1 MRRNEMDD
9 DELARLI
16 RALDPARHV
25 TEEELAERQDRT
37 WARIAAAIDADAA
50 DAGKQ
55 ATGRRTRRARLWWG
69 VSLPA
74 LAAALVAVVVV
85 LVVNPFAV
93 PAPAAAQG
101 LPPLRYEASDLTLE
115 RHLERAR
122 ARLAESPGPA
132 GPLREATTIAWYAH
146 ITMDGPDKGTVISP
160 EVMTTTWDENLDMRI
175 RVTAGGSYVVGGEG
189 AQPPTRED
197 LAPEG
202 SVLRDDQ
209 IPGEQ
214 MMIDGEPLPFL
225 VAGSGADFYRAYVA
239 EAVAMSEGD
248 PTGALRAVEDLLNH
262 WTLTNAQQADLLTV
276 LGEYPDLELLG
287 ISKDRAGREVF
298 GLSAVSADGGHE
310 EVLLVSTAT
319 GHIVASETI
328 YLDDDPE
335 VPLPTGSVMSYQL
348 WGVAPDTR

>member
-9 DELARLI
+9 EELGRLI
-16 RALDPARHV
+16 RALDPARHLS
-25 TEEELAERQDRT
+25 EDELAERQERT
-37 WARIAAAIDADAA
+37 WARITAAINADAA
-50 DAGKQ
+50 GADRQ
-55 ATGRRTRRARLWWG
+55 APGRRTRRARLWWG

-115 RHLERAR
+115 QHLERAR
-122 ARLAESPGPA
+122 DRLAESPGPA
-132 GPLREATTIAWYAH
+132 EPLREATTIAWYAH

-160 EVMTTTWDENLDMRI
+160 EVMTTTWEENLDMRI
-175 RVTAGGSYVVGGEG
+175 KVTAGRSYVVGEGE
-189 AQPPTRED
+189 QPPTRED

-225 VAGSGADFYRAYVA
+225 VPGSGLDFYRAYVA

-248 PTGALRAVEDLLNH
+248 TTGALRAVEDLLNH
-262 WTLTNAQQADLLTV
+262 WTLTNAQQADLLSV
-276 LGEYPDLELLG
+276 LGEYPELRLLG
-287 ISKDRAGREVF
+287 LTQDRAGREVF
-298 GLSAVSADGGHE
+298 GLSAVSGDGGHE
-310 EVLLVSTAT
+310 EVLLVSSGT

-348 WGVAPDTR
+348 WGVDPDTR